1 MQKITNAK
9 VYMGGNWVGT
19 LALYEN
25 VVAFEYSKEWLA
37 NGFSISPFS
46 LPLEKR
52 VFMPKPHPFDGLFGV
67 FSDSL
72 PDGWGRLLLD
82 RMLRNNGEDP
92 GALTP
97 IERLCIVG
105 STGMGALEYVPEVQ
119 LSSATALTNFD
130 ELARECAKVLEE
142 KDTDD
147 LDKLFKMGGSSGG
160 ARPKVFTTIDGRPWI
175 VKFRS
180 SIDDKNAGKMEYDY
194 AQCAAACSLDVP
206 QVALLSSNECAGYF
220 AVERFDRV
228 QSANG
233 ALERIHMASAS
244 ALLETSH
251 RLPNLD
257 YAQLM
262 KLVSII
268 THNNMNELK
277 KMYRLMCFNAFAH
290 NRDDHSKNFTFLYNQ
305 ANNEWVLSP
314 AYDLTYS
321 NSLGGQHATTVAGNG
336 ENPGIEDILQVARGT
351 DLDASWAHDEAKRI
365 QSIVQEQLGEYLTR

>member
-1 MQKITNAK
+1 MQRITNAK

-46 LPLEKR
+46 LPLKKR

-67 FSDSL
+67 FSDTL

-194 AQCAAACSLDVP
+194 ARCAAACGIDVP
-206 QVALLSSNECAGYF
+206 NVALLPSNECAGYF

-228 QSANG
+228 QSVNG

-268 THNNMNELK
+268 THNNMNEIK
-277 KMYRLMCFNAFAH
+277 KMYRLMCFNVFAH

-305 ANNEWVLSP
+305 ANNEWALSP